1 MLSPIFPLSGKD
13 SRFVGNY
20 YLNIKA
26 MKKKEINEQL
36 GYIIDIYG
44 EIYRSISCVQKSV
57 DIINKKLSRIEKDEI
72 SPCPFCG
79 CRGELFCK
87 LIDQEEFF
95 YVKCTNGHCLSD
107 MKETKEE
114 AINEWNKRI

>member
-1 MLSPIFPLSGKD
+1 
-13 SRFVGNY
+13 
-20 YLNIKA
+20 
-26 MKKKEINEQL
+26 MKQKEINKMVDKRLDCLTREHNSL
-36 GYIIDIYG
+36 YAYI
-44 EIYRSISCVQKSV
+44 ES
-57 DIINKKLSRIEKDEI
+57 INKDVNEIKGKLSRCVKKEEEI
-72 SPCPFCG
+72 LPCPFCG
-79 CRGELFCK
+79 CSGELFCK

>member
-1 MLSPIFPLSGKD
+1 
-13 SRFVGNY
+13 
-20 YLNIKA
+20 
-26 MKKKEINEQL
+26 MKKKEINDQL
-36 GYIIDIYG
+36 ENIIDMYG
-44 EIYRSISCVQKSV
+44 VLDRSIAYLQKSV
-57 DIINKKLSRIEKDEI
+57 DIIYKKLSRIENDGI

-79 CRGELFCK
+79 GRGELFCK

>member
-1 MLSPIFPLSGKD
+1 
-13 SRFVGNY
+13 
-20 YLNIKA
+20 
-26 MKKKEINEQL
+26 MKKKEINDQFEH
-36 GYIIDIYG
+36 IIDMCG
-44 EIYRSISCVQKSV
+44 MLYRSITDLQKSV
-57 DIINKKLSRIEKDEI
+57 DIINKKLCIEKDEI

-79 CRGELFCK
+79 GRGGLFCK

-114 AINEWNKRI
+114 AIEEWNKRI

>member
-1 MLSPIFPLSGKD
+1 
-13 SRFVGNY
+13 
-20 YLNIKA
+20 
-26 MKKKEINEQL
+26 MKQKEINKRL
-36 GYIIDIYG
+36 DYITRYYNVLNFHV
-44 EIYRSISCVQKSV
+44 ESLNKEVKKMQ
-57 DIINKKLSRIEKDEI
+57 KKLSRCVKKEEEI
-72 SPCPFCG
+72 LPCPFCG
-79 CRGELFCK
+79 CSGELFCK

>member
-1 MLSPIFPLSGKD
+1 
-13 SRFVGNY
+13 
-20 YLNIKA
+20 
-26 MKKKEINEQL
+26 MKQKEINKRL
-36 GYIIDIYG
+36 DRITHYYNVLNFDI
-44 EIYRSISCVQKSV
+44 ESLNKEVKKMQ
-57 DIINKKLSRIEKDEI
+57 KKLSRCVEKEEEI
-72 SPCPFCG
+72 LPCPFCG
-79 CRGELFCK
+79 CSGGLFCK

>member
-1 MLSPIFPLSGKD
+1 
-13 SRFVGNY
+13 
-20 YLNIKA
+20 
-26 MKKKEINEQL
+26 MKQKEINEKLDNRLEWLKQ
-36 GYIIDIYG
+36 GYDVLNFDI
-44 EIYRSISCVQKSV
+44 ESLNKEVKKMQ
-57 DIINKKLSRIEKDEI
+57 KKLSRCVEKEEEI
-72 SPCPFCG
+72 LPCPFCG
-79 CRGELFCK
+79 CSGGLFCK